1 LFFVSALALAGFLLI
16 FLEFFL
22 PGAVMAIG
30 GSVLLLAS
38 AFFFHM
44 SDPRPLAL
52 LLYLAGLLFAVYLIV
67 RIALWR
73 LRASARVRNISEGLQ
88 EGFQASV
95 YPKELIGKAGIAA
108 TDLKPSGQIWL
119 DDRTFE
125 ALSKA
130 GAIEKGTPVEIL
142 SGQGSHLIV
151 RPKPPIN
158 GKNR

>member
-1 LFFVSALALAGFLLI
+1 MFFVSALALAGFLLI

-38 AFFFHM
+38 AVFFHM
-44 SDPRPLAL
+44 SDPRPLSL
-52 LLYLAGLLFAVYLIV
+52 LIYVIAILSTVYLVV

-73 LRASARVRNISEGLQ
+73 VKATAKTGVVSEGSQ

-95 YPKELIGKAGIAA
+95 YPKELIGKTAIAA

-125 ALSKA
+125 ALSKV
-130 GAIEKGTPVEIL
+130 GSIEKGTSVQIL

-151 RPKPPIN
+151 EPTENKSP
-158 GKNR
+158 